1 VPKQGGR
8 GQSSG
13 LRERYSAFSRVR
25 DKIAASKR
33 KGLWVGGPVPLG
45 YRCIDKKLEIV
56 PEEAPSVRRRAN
68 GTSACSPPLP
78 SCRLASL
85 RRLSMAPHPADLT
98 VTGLAK
104 ALSYSWGE
112 QERRVGCDVAPAT
125 NAGVIDSAKMRPCA
139 YESALSK
146 PIPSDAR
153 PRFVAAV
160 SRV

>member
-56 PEEAPSVRRRAN
+56 PEEAPSVRSREN
-68 GTSACSPPLP
+68 GTSACSSLLP
-78 SCRLASL
+78 SFRLA
-85 RRLSMAPHPADLT
+85 AAIVDGTAPADLT

-104 ALSYSWGE
+104 GAAYPWGG
-112 QERRVGCDVAPAT
+112 QERSIGL
-125 NAGVIDSAKMRPCA
+125 SAVRRPV
-139 YESALSK
+139 
-146 PIPSDAR
+146 R
-153 PRFVAAV
+153 
-160 SRV
+160 